1 MRRVELRRNACP
13 FAACRIA
20 NAEQIRRQYAD
31 NRSVLKLRNMYS
43 RSGLWAFAVGILM
56 RAPIWSQAPKAVPA
70 PPSIRQ
76 EILTVFDGAARR
88 AVALAEAMPQEKF
101 AWRPMNGVRSF
112 GEVCMHMAGS
122 TFLFLSYAG
131 LKPPAG
137 PAQDLAAAYM
147 KRGFELPELFAAEA
161 AVKDKTQ
168 IVAAMKQAF
177 EQARDYIQKV
187 PEADLVKPVQ
197 FFERKTTIHFDI
209 DGRTHERTPWTG
221 DRLRPHQSPG
231 AAVVAMKCPP
241 APIRPPASGIRPL
254 LHSKHR
260 ASAVFQRYFLL
271 PRSIEYLLSLNWEQS
286 LCRFETE

>member
-1 MRRVELRRNACP
+1 
-13 FAACRIA
+13 
-20 NAEQIRRQYAD
+20 
-31 NRSVLKLRNMYS
+31 
-43 RSGLWAFAVGILM
+43 M

-70 PPSIRQ
+70 PPSTRQ
-76 EILTVFDGAARR
+76 EILTVFDGATRR
-88 AVALAEAMPQEKF
+88 AIALAEAMPQEKF
-101 AWRPMNGVRSF
+101 EWRPMDGVRSF

-197 FFERKTTIHFDI
+197 FFERKTTIRGILISMSGHLSEHLGQAI
-209 DGRTHERTPWTG
+209 AYARTNRVVPPWS
-221 DRLRPHQSPG
+221 R
-231 AAVVAMKCPP
+231 
-241 APIRPPASGIRPL
+241 
-254 LHSKHR
+254 
-260 ASAVFQRYFLL
+260 
-271 PRSIEYLLSLNWEQS
+271 
-286 LCRFETE
+286 